1 MEGAF
6 VITATPYTETKAV
19 AFEDLAAEVD
29 FLDRCGVQGMVWPQS
44 ASEYTELTEDERM
57 QGMEVLGK
65 RARGKK
71 PALVLGVQADG
82 EEEMLRYARHA
93 EQLAPD
99 AVIAM
104 PPKEADS
111 LDDFRHYYRSL
122 CKKVAKR
129 PVFIQT
135 NNGAEGIA
143 IGSL

>member
-1 MEGAF
+1 
-6 VITATPYTETKAV
+6 
-19 AFEDLAAEVD
+19 
-29 FLDRCGVQGMVWPQS
+29 
-44 ASEYTELTEDERM
+44 
-57 QGMEVLGK
+57 
-65 RARGKK
+65 
-71 PALVLGVQADG
+71 
-82 EEEMLRYARHA
+82 MLRYARHA

-104 PPKEADS
+104 PPKEAES

-122 CKKVAKR
+122 CKVAKR